1 MAKAAALKSQAES
14 ELQLLKQDLATKL
27 AAQYSL
33 YETARRQ
40 VQSFQTSILK
50 EAAESLRVA
59 QFAYEHG
66 ETSLLELLDSR
77 RVYRAT
83 EQDYYQAWL
92 DFRLARME
100 LWRVTG
106 GGVK

>member
-1 MAKAAALKSQAES
+1 
-14 ELQLLKQDLATKL
+14 LATKI
-27 AAQYSL
+27 ATQYNL
-33 YETARRQ
+33 YEAAHRQ
-40 VQSFQTSILK
+40 VKSYQSSILK

-83 EQDYYQAWL
+83 EQDYYKALL
-92 DFRLARME
+92 DYRLARVE